1 MPLAPNLTPN
11 LPPILAPLRADAR
24 WYATGY
30 LAMFASSFGQTF
42 FVALSGNDIRA
53 AFSLS
58 AGDFGLIYTAVTLG
72 GALLLALTGGLVDR
86 MPVTRVL
93 AFTLPAFAAGAVLT
107 GTATHLLQLIPGL
120 LLLRFCGQGMMVHLA
135 YTTIGRWFAA
145 GRGRAV
151 SIAALGLNTGQAL
164 LPLGQVVLAGAI
176 GWRLGWIVAAGL
188 VLLLW
193 PVLARLAA
201 RDRQPAAAD
210 PAAAAPPIRH
220 WSRAE
225 VLRDPCFYLLLAGML
240 PPAFISNT
248 IFFHQTSLAAA
259 RFWAPEVFASAFTL
273 YAVIAIGNV
282 LLSGHLI
289 DRASARRLL
298 PVYLLPFGA
307 ACLVL
312 AGVEAPW
319 SAFAFMLLY
328 GITDGISLTLF
339 GSLWPEVYG
348 TRHLGAVR
356 GVVVAAMVLAAAAG
370 PGLAGLLVDA
380 GIPLPWLIAG
390 MGCYCGLICPVL
402 VLTVRRVSA
411 RLADQKV

>member
-1 MPLAPNLTPN
+1 
-11 LPPILAPLRADAR
+11 
-24 WYATGY
+24 
-30 LAMFASSFGQTF
+30 
-42 FVALSGNDIRA
+42 
-53 AFSLS
+53 
-58 AGDFGLIYTAVTLG
+58 
-72 GALLLALTGGLVDR
+72 
-86 MPVTRVL
+86 
-93 AFTLPAFAAGAVLT
+93 
-107 GTATHLLQLIPGL
+107 
-120 LLLRFCGQGMMVHLA
+120 
-135 YTTIGRWFAA
+135 
-145 GRGRAV
+145 
-151 SIAALGLNTGQAL
+151 
-164 LPLGQVVLAGAI
+164 
-176 GWRLGWIVAAGL
+176 
-188 VLLLW
+188 
-193 PVLARLAA
+193 
-201 RDRQPAAAD
+201 
-210 PAAAAPPIRH
+210 AAAAPPVRH

-259 RFWAPEVFASAFTL
+259 RGWAPEVFASAFTL